1 MKNRIQI
8 WLTRGLCLL
17 LFMNL
22 PVVGWDGAEWFRLT
36 DEVSARWQIQTNEND
51 TDRVRLSAKTPAEG
65 QQYRVM
71 VLFPKKS
78 SAYDTAMAQILSVFE
93 EKKLATEF
101 TLIHFSGEDAAG
113 DAAIEWAQRERQD
126 LIFAMGSRSS
136 AFILKWRDQLSIP
149 VVTVCAKDPVLLG
162 QVPDYQSGSGTNIA
176 FTSLDVPIETQL
188 AYLKQLKPNLS
199 QLAVLYAVQNRS
211 AVTTQVE
218 PLVAAAERQGINIWR
233 VAVQDQG
240 NARAELESL
249 VAETRTGMLA
259 ADEGGAHSVFWIT
272 GSTSVFREIETIN
285 RHSGKVPVLS
295 VVPNVVKA
303 GGDSAVLSIGVSFEN
318 NAQIAAIYG
327 FRILTGQAKAKELP
341 VGVISPPDIAVNF
354 KKAIEID
361 LKIPFSFFESAGFV
375 YDQNGELVRAKG
387 QNLAPRP

>member
-1 MKNRIQI
+1 MMVPNLCLLK
-8 WLTRGLCLL
+8 RGLCLL
-17 LFMNL
+17 LLMSV
-22 PVVGWDGAEWFRLT
+22 PVIAQEQAAWFRLT
-36 DEVSARWQIQTNEND
+36 EEVVGRWQIKVNESDAN
-51 TDRVRLSAKTPAEG
+51 RLRLNAKTPAEG
-65 QQYRVM
+65 RQFRVM
-71 VLFPKKS
+71 VLFPKQS

-101 TLIHFSGEDAAG
+101 ELIHFAGDDALG
-113 DAAIEWAQRERQD
+113 DAAVEWAQRERQD

-136 AFILKWRDQLSIP
+136 AFIMKWKDQLSIP

-162 QVPDYQSGSGTNIA
+162 QAPDYQSGSGSNIA
-176 FTSLDVPIETQL
+176 FTSLDVPIETQV

-218 PLVAAAERQGINIWR
+218 PLVAAAERQGIKIWR

-240 NARAELESL
+240 KAREELERL
-249 VAETRTGMLA
+249 VEETRAGMLA
-259 ADEGGAHSVFWIT
+259 ADPGGANSVFWIT